1 VPEPVAIQVV
11 AEDRRCRHSFDR
23 AVWRQLRQNNAMRAD
38 SGTGSVH
45 AAAACVAGGCS
56 GLFALI
62 GLIACTP
69 RAAVIPHRPV
79 DPAAGVADTQPGTG
93 AFSELNALARQ
104 AATLKTPLARYAF
117 YRSRQEQ
124 SHGPMR
130 ALIAQVL
137 AATEAELGAYEQ
149 ALQQYPQGAPILRGT
164 PAALPDPARFEA
176 RDAADAIAGL
186 ARDRRI
192 LMVNEA
198 HHAAQTRALTLA
210 LLPRLRA
217 LGFTHFAAEG
227 LDERDRNLAARGYPT
242 KASGPY
248 IDEPLYGEIIRSALR
263 LGFVVVPYESPGA
276 DAQQREEGQAQHLVE
291 RVFRQRSDARL
302 FVHAGYAH
310 VHKRADYLD
319 SDTMAMRLARKIGID
334 PLVVDQTVLRP
345 GAPGREFGGY
355 RALLQS
361 YPIRTATVF
370 TTPDGTAWSLEP
382 RVYDI
387 SVLLPPSRLIEG
399 RPDWLTLDGERGPVA
414 IAIDLQAISLPCVI
428 EARHANENE
437 DAVPADR
444 LLLER
449 GNGIAVLFL
458 RGGDYRVEAVA
469 ANGRV
474 ITTQRLHVDAPAPP
488 H

>member
-1 VPEPVAIQVV
+1 MRV
-11 AEDRRCRHSFDR
+11 
-23 AVWRQLRQNNAMRAD
+23 MRAE
-38 SGTGSVH
+38 SGTGPAP
-45 AAAACVAGGCS
+45 AAAARVAGGCA
-56 GLFALI
+56 GLLALI

-69 RAAVIPHRPV
+69 RVAVQPAN
-79 DPAAGVADTQPGTG
+79 PAAGAADTRPGAA
-93 AFSELNALARQ
+93 AFSELDALARQ
-104 AATLKTPLARYAF
+104 AATMKTPLARYAF
-117 YRSRQEQ
+117 YRSQHEQ
-124 SHGPMR
+124 SHGPLR
-130 ALIAQVL
+130 AFIAQVL

-149 ALQQYPQGAPILRGT
+149 AVQQYPQGAPVLRGT

-198 HHAAQTRALTLA
+198 HHAAQTRVLTLT

-227 LDERDRNLAARGYPT
+227 LDERDRGLAERGYPT
-242 KASGPY
+242 RASGPY

-263 LGFVVVPYESPGA
+263 LGFVVVPYESAGA

-319 SDTMAMRLARKIGID
+319 SDTMAMRLARKLSID

-361 YPIRTATVF
+361 YPISTATVF
-370 TTPDGTAWSLEP
+370 MTPDGSAAWSLEP
-382 RVYDI
+382 HVYDI
-387 SVLLPPSRLIEG
+387 SVLLPPSRLIG
-399 RPDWLTLDGERGPVA
+399 DRPDWLTLGGERSPVA
-414 IAIDLQAISLPCVI
+414 IAIDLQAMSLPCVI

-444 LLLER
+444 LLIER
-449 GNGIAVLFL
+449 GTGTAVLFL

-469 ANGRV
+469 ATGRV
-474 ITTQRLHVDAPAPP
+474 ITTQRLRVDAPAPP